1 MDPLTASLLIG
12 LVFGVPTI
20 LIAVVSAL
28 TARASIR

>member
-20 LIAVVSAL
+20 FIAVVSVI
-28 TARASIR
+28 TAKYGVR